1 MKKRIALILLF
12 AMVLGCFT
20 GCMGTPVVYSACTC
34 PTEGTTP
41 APTEPAVTIPADGSS
56 VKTGLGFV
64 TSAAKSAAALR
75 ADGLR

>member
-56 VKTGLGFV
+56 VKKLAPS
-64 TSAAKSAAALR
+64 SARTLAVPR
-75 ADGLR
+75 TVR